1 LSSPDGPVSAK
12 VKMSIALE
20 VLQHHD
26 LASRMCMIF
35 VNDVEL
41 WDDLRLMLPTLDE
54 AVELF
59 IAMAPWPTLDV
70 LAIFVLICDF

>member
-1 LSSPDGPVSAK
+1 LSSPDGPPSAK

-35 VNDVEL
+35 VNEVEL
-41 WDDLRLMLPTLDE
+41 WDDLRLMLPALEE

-59 IAMAPWPTLDV
+59 IGVVPCPALDV
-70 LAIFVLICDF
+70 PAIFVLICVF

>member
-1 LSSPDGPVSAK
+1 
-12 VKMSIALE
+12 MSIALE

-35 VNDVEL
+35 VNEVEPK
-41 WDDLRLMLPTLDE
+41 DHLRLMLPTLEE
-54 AVELF
+54 AVESF
-59 IAMAPWPTLDV
+59 IVVVLCPALDV

>member
-1 LSSPDGPVSAK
+1 
-12 VKMSIALE
+12 MSIALE

-35 VNDVEL
+35 VNEVEL
-41 WDDLRLMLPTLDE
+41 WDDLRLMLPTLEE

-59 IAMAPWPTLDV
+59 IGVAPCPALDV
-70 LAIFVLICDF
+70 PAMFVLICDF